1 MDLYPA
7 VDLRGGRCVR
17 LLQGD
22 FDRETAYADDPVAVA
37 LSFARAGARW
47 IHIVDLDAARG
58 RGDNRAV
65 IESIASSVDVP
76 VEVGGGVRDGTLL
89 DRGVARVVVGSMAVS
104 DPRAAVGLA
113 SRYPGRVAI
122 GLDHRDGEVQV
133 GGWQSGSGLQVADAV
148 VHVAVPELAA
158 LVVTNIAVD
167 GMLAG
172 PDLAGI
178 KAVLELTEVPVI
190 ASGGVSTLDDLRAL
204 ARLRWAGRG
213 VAGVIV
219 GRALYEG
226 RFDIPAALEAVG

>member
-17 LLQGD
+17 LVQGD
-22 FDRETAYADDPVAVA
+22 FDQETAYAEDPVAVA

-47 IHIVDLDAARG
+47 IHVVDLDAARG
-58 RGDNRAV
+58 TGDNRAA
-65 IESIASSVDVP
+65 IESIVSSVDVP

-104 DPRAAVGLA
+104 DPQAAVRLA
-113 SRYPGRVAI
+113 SRYPGRVAV

-133 GGWQSGSGLQVADAV
+133 GGWRSGSGLQVADAV
-148 VHVAVPELAA
+148 IQVAVPELAA
-158 LVVTNIAVD
+158 LIVTNISVD
-167 GMLAG
+167 GMLTG
-172 PDLAGI
+172 PDLPGTR
-178 KAVLELTEVPVI
+178 AVLELTEVPVI
-190 ASGGVSTLDDLRAL
+190 ASGGVSNLDDLRAL
-204 ARLRWAGRG
+204 ARLRSAGRG

-226 RFDIPAALEAVG
+226 RFDIPAALEAVA